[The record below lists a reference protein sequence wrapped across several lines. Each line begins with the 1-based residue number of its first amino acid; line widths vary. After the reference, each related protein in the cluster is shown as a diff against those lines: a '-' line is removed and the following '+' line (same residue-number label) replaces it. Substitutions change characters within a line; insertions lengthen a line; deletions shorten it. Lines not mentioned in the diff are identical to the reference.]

1 MRVEP
6 NIAPVAALFGEPSRA
21 AILTVLLDGRALPAG
36 ELAGVAGINPTAA
49 SGHLSKLVTGG
60 LLAVEVDGR
69 HRFYRLAN
77 PTVATVIEDLAQLSG
92 RPAIFN
98 LPQLSPSARA
108 LRQART
114 CYDHLAG
121 QLAVAI
127 AATLESRGWLVRGE
141 GKRYE
146 IGSEA
151 GRQWFANQGINFQT
165 IKPGRYGLARQC
177 LDWTERRPH
186 LASLRL
192 AATQATARQTEQRA
206 GAHRTRPSRA
216 TRLCQERGDAD
227 VREVLHLSAAGGTQQ
242 QSQGFRPQQ
251 RSR

>member
-21 AILTVLLDGRALPAG
+21 AILTVLLDGGALPAG

-49 SGHLSKLVTGG
+49 SGHLSKLVTEG
-60 LLAVEVDGR
+60 LLAVEVEGR
-69 HRFYRLAN
+69 HRYYWLAN
-77 PTVATVIEDLAQLSG
+77 PAVATVIEDLAQLSG

-98 LPQLSPSARA
+98 LPQLSPSGLA

-121 QLAVAI
+121 ELAVTI
-127 AATLESRGWLVRGE
+127 TATLEDRGWLVRGK

-151 GRQWFANQGINFQT
+151 GRQWFANQGISFQT

-186 LASLRL
+186 LAGPLGAHLLAQWCERGWFKRGRGLRL
-192 AATQATARQTEQRA
+192 VEVTALGRRRLRQELGLTFGNHGCEPFAARRHGRCILRKA
-206 GAHRTRPSRA
+206 
-216 TRLCQERGDAD
+216 
-227 VREVLHLSAAGGTQQ
+227 
-242 QSQGFRPQQ
+242 
-251 RSR
+251 

>member
-21 AILTVLLDGRALPAG
+21 AILTVLLDGGALPAG

-49 SGHLSKLVTGG
+49 SGHLSKLVTEG
-60 LLAVEVDGR
+60 LLAVEVEGR
-69 HRFYRLAN
+69 HRYYWLAN
-77 PTVATVIEDLAQLSG
+77 PAVATVIEDLAQLSG

-98 LPQLSPSARA
+98 LPQLSPSGLA

-121 QLAVAI
+121 ELAVTI
-127 AATLESRGWLVRGE
+127 TATLEDRGWLVRGK

-151 GRQWFANQGINFQT
+151 GRQWFANQGISFQT

-186 LASLRL
+186 LAGPL
-192 AATQATARQTEQRA
+192 
-206 GAHRTRPSRA
+206 GAHLLAPPMVRTRLVQARKGATSGGGHCFGTAQAAPGTWSDFWQSRLR
-216 TRLCQERGDAD
+216 TFCSET
-227 VREVLHLSAAGGTQQ
+227 S
-242 QSQGFRPQQ
+242 
-251 RSR
+251 